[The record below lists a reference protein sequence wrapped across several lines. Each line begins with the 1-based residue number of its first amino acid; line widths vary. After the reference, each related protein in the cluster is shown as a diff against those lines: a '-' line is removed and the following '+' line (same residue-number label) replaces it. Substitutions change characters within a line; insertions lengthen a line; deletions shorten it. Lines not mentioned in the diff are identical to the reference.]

1 VLQEMLNGTLL
12 TDGWKSAEIADSLDL
27 CLSCKACG
35 SDCPAG
41 VDMAGYKSEWLY
53 EKYRHRPRPIAH
65 YALGALPRW
74 LRLGSAMPGLL
85 NRAARFGPARRLGL
99 RAVGIDPRRAVPELA
114 SLTFRHWWHDRPATP
129 TGSARNHSPTQEI
142 VLWMDSFTNAFDP
155 QIGQAAVTV
164 LEHYGY
170 RVLLTDRQVC
180 CGITWISTGQLDV
193 ARRKLRRALDQLEPH
208 LGAGRQIVGL
218 EPSCTA
224 VLRSDLVELLPDDP
238 RSREVAAATV
248 TLAELLGK
256 QSPGPPTAQTPTTQG
271 PGIDLSGVSVLAQP
285 HCHQH
290 AVLGFEADQRLLRS
304 AGAIVS
310 TIAGCC
316 GLAGNFG
323 MERGHYDVSVAVAEN
338 GLLPA
343 LRATTAADAAT
354 VFLADGFS
362 CRTQASQL
370 AGRTGRHL
378 AQLLAERLSPPPP
391 PRADPR
397 PPRSRRP

>member
-1 VLQEMLNGTLL
+1 
-12 TDGWKSAEIADSLDL
+12 
-27 CLSCKACG
+27 
-35 SDCPAG
+35 
-41 VDMAGYKSEWLY
+41 MASYKSEWLQ

-74 LRLGSAMPGLL
+74 LRVGSAAPKLINGLG
-85 NRAARFGPARRLGL
+85 RFGPARRLGL
-99 RAVGIDPRRAVPELA
+99 RAVGVDPRRTVPELGPR
-114 SLTFRHWWHDRPATP
+114 TFRQWWRGRPVAPAAGTQEGP
-129 TGSARNHSPTQEI
+129 GAREI

-155 QIGQAAVTV
+155 QIGRAAVAV
-164 LEHYGY
+164 LEHFGY

-193 ARRKLRRALDQLEPH
+193 ARRRLRRTLDQLEPH
-208 LGAGRQIVGL
+208 VRAGRRIVGL

-238 RSREVAAATV
+238 RSRQVAGATV
-248 TLAELLGK
+248 TLAELLTHERAVDE
-256 QSPGPPTAQTPTTQG
+256 TATV
-271 PGIDLSGVSVLAQP
+271 DLNGVSVLAQP

-290 AVLGFEADQRLLRS
+290 AVLGFDADERLLRS
-304 AGAIVS
+304 AGADVS

-323 MERGHYDVSVAVAEN
+323 MERGHYDISVAVAEN

-343 LRATTAADAAT
+343 LRAADDAS

-362 CRTQASQL
+362 CRTQAEQL

-378 AQLLAERLSPPPP
+378 AELLAQRLSPPPP
-391 PRADPR
+391 PHADPR